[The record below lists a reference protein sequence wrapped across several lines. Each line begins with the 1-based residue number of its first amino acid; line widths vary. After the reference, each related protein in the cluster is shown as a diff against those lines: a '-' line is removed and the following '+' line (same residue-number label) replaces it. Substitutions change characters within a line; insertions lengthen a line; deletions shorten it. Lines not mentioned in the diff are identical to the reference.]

1 MLGLKICNCI
11 LNKVSTA
18 KCIWIQLKQLQV
30 YCVWW
35 GREVEEDT
43 QWSHLGLELPPP
55 PTQRHTG
62 FVFCIHFRDCIS
74 ISFVYCYLFLCLK
87 LNAHIYI
94 FVLFSTMKLRL
105 NIIVLVLS
113 SSPHHPFVL
122 SWTVKQLA
130 QNISLLDVHWVLWC
144 PPHQKLEIRNW
155 NKFHELSGGPARILG
170 SGLPKLK
177 EVRKSCFIS
186 TVFVCLWICEFVCVC
201 CRLHKKAKRRLLSK
215 SQRAARGRGH
225 FFRAN
230 YFSFLIQQ
238 RLNPRSYST
247 WWVSGCPSQT
257 RREQKYQLPVQCIKF
272 KRW

>member
-1 MLGLKICNCI
+1 MLGLKICKCSVEHNCI
-11 LNKVSTA
+11 LNKVSTE

-74 ISFVYCYLFLCLK
+74 ICFVYFYLFLCLK

-94 FVLFSTMKLRL
+94 FVLFSTMKLCL

-113 SSPHHPFVL
+113 SSHHHPFVL

-170 SGLPKLK
+170 LGLPKRGEEELFYLY
-177 EVRKSCFIS
+177 CMC
-186 TVFVCLWICEFVCVC
+186 VFVCLWICEFVCVC
-201 CRLHKKAKRRLLSK
+201 VLQVAQEGKETSPVKESK
-215 SQRAARGRGH
+215 SRERQGTL
-225 FFRAN
+225 FP
-230 YFSFLIQQ
+230 SQLFLI
-238 RLNPRSYST
+238 SYSAET
-247 WWVSGCPSQT
+247 QSALIFNLVSLRMSQT
-257 RREQKYQLPVQCIKF
+257 HGEQKY
-272 KRW
+272 